1 MICVIYSQEV
11 IFKLDLHH
19 CFPYAVMCPFAS
31 SFLPPLI
38 HHPWIQNSY
47 IQQERRKREP
57 WAGWR
62 WSRSPGISAEFF
74 EKDTWPGRHLVKAP
88 WSSSPASLPSLTHCP
103 QYQERLIVLFLHL
116 WLLSGLPFG
125 GQCQDHHFCWTT
137 ADPLT
142 EWMEKTRLS

>member
-47 IQQERRKREP
+47 IQQERRKREQQGD
-57 WAGWR
+57 ADQGHLE
-62 WSRSPGISAEFF
+62 SRQSFF
-74 EKDTWPGRHLVKAP
+74 ENDTWPGRHLVKAH
-88 WSSSPASLPSLTHCP
+88 WSSSPASLPSLSGCP
-103 QYQERLIVLFLHL
+103 QYQERLIVFFLHL
-116 WLLSGLPFG
+116 WLLSGLPCW